1 MIVLYVITK
10 YLATER
16 ELLVSQLVVKLE
28 VGFSHM
34 IQRCSPVALITLI
47 LTSTVF
53 HFPKCK
59 PMTRN
64 WKL

>member
-1 MIVLYVITK
+1 MIVVYVITE

-16 ELLVSQLVVKLE
+16 ALLVSQLVVKLE
-28 VGFSHM
+28 VGFSH
-34 IQRCSPVALITLI
+34 IQRCSSVAQLTPI

-64 WKL
+64 GKL